1 MYSFIDWNIGDKKKE
16 SRAHLLFSLLHLLER
31 YRPVPIVVELLDDR
45 LYLLH
50 CQVLPS
56 QLKLALVV
64 TTAVRLG
71 GTKSSGGQRTR
82 SCFICQPCLGD
93 LPVIV
98 LVHRLE
104 DIIR

>member
-1 MYSFIDWNIGDKKKE
+1 MYSFIDWNIDDKKG

-56 QLKLALVV
+56 QLELALVV

-71 GTKSSGGQRTR
+71 GTKSSGGQR
-82 SCFICQPCLGD
+82 P
-93 LPVIV
+93 
-98 LVHRLE
+98 
-104 DIIR
+104 

>member
-1 MYSFIDWNIGDKKKE
+1 MYSFIDWNIGDKKG
-16 SRAHLLFSLLHLLER
+16 SGAHLLFSLLHLLER

-64 TTAVRLG
+64 MTAVRLG

-82 SCFICQPCLGD
+82 SCFIC
-93 LPVIV
+93 
-98 LVHRLE
+98 
-104 DIIR
+104 

>member
-1 MYSFIDWNIGDKKKE
+1 M
-16 SRAHLLFSLLHLLER
+16 LFSLLHLLER

-64 TTAVRLG
+64 MTAVRLG
-71 GTKSSGGQRTR
+71 GTKSSGVREQDHVLYV
-82 SCFICQPCLGD
+82 SLALEICPSLFLSID
-93 LPVIV
+93 LKTSSDRIGV
-98 LVHRLE
+98 LPE
-104 DIIR
+104 DG